1 MKTLNNLDPAVYAAD
16 LAKTIAAQQAKIDNL
31 PDWWQQVV
39 AQLHSQLD
47 KAFPPFYDDALDAI
61 PPWKGRPDKE
71 CPVCSEPEDKPHA
84 PDCEYAVLDS
94 LCLAKMAPTRMNLL
108 ESEQNGLAQRLGEL
122 ESHSLAYRIET
133 LEAFLDF
140 DPKAPASDTLPDDI
154 HDLIAEGMTGVTTDM
169 HTHLERMTR
178 RIDDLQDLLLK
189 AVLKVNA
196 LESKA
201 PC

>member
-1 MKTLNNLDPAVYAAD
+1 MKTLNDLDPAVYAAG

-108 ESEQNGLAQRLGEL
+108 ESEQNGLAQRLVEKI
-122 ESHSLAYRIET
+122 ESVSETFMSIGANVHCAEYNADLALDRIEALT
-133 LEAFLDF
+133 ARIDAWEQRTELLEQRLEA
-140 DPKAPASDTLPDDI
+140 
-154 HDLIAEGMTGVTTDM
+154 
-169 HTHLERMTR
+169 LET
-178 RIDDLQDLLLK
+178 K
-189 AVLKVNA
+189 T
-196 LESKA
+196 